1 MRTTIPLRH
10 PGLQNKAAG
19 HCMLLKPLSSC
30 VRTSLVVL
38 AAAALLGAL
47 PFAAQSPATPHA
59 STTAHKPVH
68 AHKRPSAT
76 HPQTP
81 AVQAT
86 QVAVTPSAPKPP
98 NWPANDRPA
107 NASVVWDSHGL
118 RIDAANSSLEQI
130 LKDVSTV
137 TGAKVEGFS
146 ADERVFGA
154 YGPGK
159 ARDVLSQLL
168 EGSGYNLLMM
178 GDQGQGAPRQ
188 IVLSVRHAGAAQ
200 PAAGNDQANS
210 NDEDV
215 DADDQ
220 PLQAPPPPTP
230 MRQGFGPGASPR
242 SPQQIMQ
249 EMQQRQQQMQQ
260 RSNPQY

>member
-1 MRTTIPLRH
+1 
-10 PGLQNKAAG
+10 
-19 HCMLLKPLSSC
+19 MLLKPLLPC

-47 PFAAQSPATPHA
+47 PLAAQSPAPPHP
-59 STTAHKPVH
+59 STTGHKPVH
-68 AHKRPSAT
+68 AHKRPVAAP
-76 HPQTP
+76 PQAP
-81 AVQAT
+81 AVKAT
-86 QVAVTPSAPKPP
+86 PETVTPSAPKPP

-107 NASVVWDSHGL
+107 DASVVWDSHGL
-118 RIDAANSSLEQI
+118 RIEAANSSLEQI

-200 PAAGNDQANS
+200 PAAGNDQAN
-210 NDEDV
+210 NEEDV

-220 PLQAPPPPTP
+220 PVQPTPPPTP
-230 MRQGFGPGASPR
+230 MRQGFGPGTAPR

-249 EMQQRQQQMQQ
+249 EMQERQQQMQQ
-260 RSNPQY
+260 RSNPQN